1 MPNASPR
8 RRAPRGPLRALPGPA
23 VDNWPAR
30 GYLAV
35 VAAALGFFLYAVYL
49 TPDPGFAGIWPLM
62 ATAPLGL
69 LLTAPAF
76 ADLPSWPGSAGLL
89 RRCGVVRSGQRH
101 AARPAR
107 PPAADTGDTLD
118 RLRDAGAG
126 RDCDDAAV
134 PAESVARALRMRE
147 VCAR

>member
-8 RRAPRGPLRALPGPA
+8 RRAPRGPLKALPGPA
-23 VDNWPAR
+23 VDNRPAR

-76 ADLPSWPGSAGLL
+76 ADLPSWPGPLVFSAGVALCGLANATLL
-89 RRCGVVRSGQRH
+89 GLLVR
-101 AARPAR
+101 
-107 PPAADTGDTLD
+107 
-118 RLRDAGAG
+118 RLRAPGTRSTA
-126 RDCDDAAV
+126 
-134 PAESVARALRMRE
+134 
-147 VCAR
+147 